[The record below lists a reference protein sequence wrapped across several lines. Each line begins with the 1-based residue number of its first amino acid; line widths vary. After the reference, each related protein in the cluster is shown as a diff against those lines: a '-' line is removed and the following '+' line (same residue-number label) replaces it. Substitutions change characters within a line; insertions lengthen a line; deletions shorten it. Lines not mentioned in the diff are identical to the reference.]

1 MGEKDR
7 LINNGR
13 QSKKQLPLQVP
24 LSFDE
29 AAMEVLEWLND
40 APFEGDMYVDL
51 PANCIRYCF
60 RTMLDAAAFK
70 QRFADGSTKRR
81 AVSGVH

>member
-1 MGEKDR
+1 MSV
-7 LINNGR
+7 LLQINR
-13 QSKKQLPLQVP
+13 HFPFQVP

-29 AAMEVLEWLND
+29 AAMEVLEWLDD
-40 APFEGDMYVDL
+40 APFEWDMYVDL

-70 QRFADGSTKRR
+70 QRFANASERR
-81 AVSGVH
+81 AVAGKH